1 VEATLH
7 RNLSLICYKAADFE
21 PALEHAEASLKA
33 EPWNVKSK
41 YRRALALCALNR
53 FQEAQEDLKVGHVS
67 ALLEKNKLMCD
78 DVFVSSVIS
87 FHKTLKLL

>member
-1 VEATLH
+1 MEATLH

-21 PALEHAEASLKA
+21 AALEHAEASLKA

-53 FQEAQEDLKVGHVS
+53 FQEAQADLKVGHVS
-67 ALLEKNKLMCD
+67 ELLEKKQV
-78 DVFVSSVIS
+78 DVWWCICQFCYE
-87 FHKTLKLL
+87 FP